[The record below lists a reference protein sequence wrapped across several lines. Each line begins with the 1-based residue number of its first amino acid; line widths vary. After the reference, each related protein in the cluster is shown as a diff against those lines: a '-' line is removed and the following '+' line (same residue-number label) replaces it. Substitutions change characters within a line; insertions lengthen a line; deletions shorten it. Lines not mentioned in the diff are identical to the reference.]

1 VGLPRR
7 ESSRNNVWVGAED
20 VRVSR
25 LGSEKN
31 YSTDLFMNDVNIEMT
46 KNGGITLQNVLKVKP
61 GLRLKPQEQEELLS
75 NGEDVRRGSDNKD
88 RAIILNRVSF
98 DIPAGEIYTML
109 GKSGSGKTCL
119 VGILSGRL
127 RTTDGLLWSWGNS
140 LEKSRFEII
149 STTNVCLQHD
159 CLWEELTVYDHFTII
174 LMLKGLQELD
184 I

>member
-1 VGLPRR
+1 MDVEKRT
-7 ESSRNNVWVGAED
+7 SSRERGWLGVDD

-25 LGSEKN
+25 LGSERA
-31 YSTDLFMNDVNIEMT
+31 YSEDLFMNDVNEGMT

-61 GLRLKPQEQEELLS
+61 GVRLSAQEQEELLS
-75 NGEDVRRGSDNKD
+75 NGAGVGGGCDKKD

-149 STTNVCLQHD
+149 NTTNVCLQHD
-159 CLWEELTVYDHFTII
+159 CLWEDLTV
-174 LMLKGLQELD
+174 
-184 I
+184 